1 MWIEGNYRRNLL
13 DMHIDDWNE
22 EFLSKVDPE
31 AYAEAL
37 KEAGV
42 QAAMVK
48 AMPHTGLCNFPT
60 KINRMHKGL
69 KGRDFFGEVLN
80 ACHKRDIKVIAY
92 FSQVFDNYASDKHPE
107 WRTISAEGKTHRDF
121 RNMGWF
127 RNGRY
132 GIVCPNNPEY
142 RQYVKE
148 HLEELNAMYDFE
160 GMFLDMTFW
169 PDVCYCPSCRKRYY
183 EETGRELPRKVDWQD
198 PDYRDWQLRREKW
211 MAEFAAFTTKC
222 IKDVHPECTIEHQM
236 SMVASSWIHACTE
249 WIADQVTYTGGD
261 YYGGFLQQSFINKY
275 YRNISPNLPF
285 VYHTSRC
292 DPELAFHTTT
302 KSRDEL
308 LLHVITALMHNGAFL
323 LVDAIN
329 PDGTIVPAVYK
340 DLMKSIYAETKPMEQ
355 HIGGH
360 LISDVNIWFS
370 SHSKFDPNEK
380 GVSIEDKNFTPEYF
394 MDAPVKM
401 ASILREHNIPFDVI
415 GSKNLKDC
423 KAKVLALCH
432 ISQILDE
439 EMAEIEKYLEK
450 GGTLYVSGPIGHPRL
465 AALLGLQYQGVC
477 LGEQTE
483 ESFTY
488 IDPAE
493 AGKAC
498 FEGFDTLAPLS
509 VPMKQY
515 LIAFEDSADSAS
527 GCNAAEGV
535 YPKDVEVYGTLT
547 LPYTVPNTPRFSA
560 IHSNP
565 PGIHTNCPSAIKKK
579 VGNGT
584 IFYVAAPLEIA
595 KPYMSRR
602 VVARIMDE
610 LVGEKSYMS
619 DAPKMVETLAWE
631 KDGFL
636 YFGLLNEQEEAP
648 IIPVHD
654 IHLSVQGDYSKA
666 ISQRTGEE
674 LPMEKKGDSVTITV
688 PKLDVFEIIQLH

>member
-60 KINRMHKGL
+60 KINRMHNGL
-69 KGRDFFGEVLN
+69 KGRDFFGEVLD
-80 ACHKRDIKVIAY
+80 ACHKRGISVIAY
-92 FSQVFDNYASDKHPE
+92 FSQVFDNYASDRHPD
-107 WRTISAEGKTHRDF
+107 WRTISAEGKNHKEF

-132 GIVCPNNPEY
+132 GIVCPNNQEY
-142 RQYVKE
+142 RQYVKA

-169 PDVCYCPSCRKRYY
+169 PDVCYCPSCRKRYL
-183 EETGRELPRKVDWQD
+183 EETGRELPRKIDWQD
-198 PDYRDWQLRREKW
+198 PEYRDWQLHREKW
-211 MAEFAAFTTKC
+211 MADFAAFTTKC

-249 WIADQVTYTGGD
+249 WIADEVSYTGGD

-275 YRNISPNLPF
+275 YKNITPNLPF

-308 LLHVITALMHNGAFL
+308 LLHVITALIHNGAFL

-329 PDGTIVPAVYK
+329 PDGTIVPAVYR
-340 DLMKSIYAETKPMEQ
+340 DLMKSIYDETKVMEPYINGQ
-355 HIGGH
+355 

-380 GVSIEDKNFTPEYF
+380 DVAIENKNFEPEYY
-394 MDAPVKM
+394 MESPVKM
-401 ASILREHNIPFDVI
+401 ASILREKNIPFDVI

-423 KAKVLALCH
+423 KAKVLTLCH
-432 ISQILDE
+432 VSQILDE
-439 EMAEIEKYLEK
+439 EMVEIEKYLEN

-465 AALLGLQYQGVC
+465 TAMLGLKYDGVC
-477 LGEQTE
+477 CGKQTE

-488 IDPAE
+488 IDPAKD
-493 AGKAC
+493 GMSC
-498 FEGFDTLAPLS
+498 FEGFDSLAPLS
-509 VPMKQY
+509 VPMPQY
-515 LIAFEDSADSAS
+515 LIEFEDESSKK
-527 GCNAAEGV
+527 EV
-535 YPKDVEVYGTLT
+535 QVYGTLT
-547 LPYTVPNTPRFSA
+547 LPYTVPGTPKFSA

-565 PGIHTNCPSAIKKK
+565 PGIHTDRPSAIKKK

-595 KPYMSRR
+595 KPYMSRQ
-602 VVARIMDE
+602 VVGRIMEE
-610 LVGEKSYMS
+610 LVGEKSYES
-619 DAPKMVETLAWE
+619 SAPKMVETLSWE
-631 KDGFL
+631 KDGVL

-654 IHLSVQGDYSKA
+654 VEISVKGAYKKA
-666 ISQRTGEE
+666 ISLKSGEE
-674 LPMEKKGDSVTITV
+674 LPTVLTEDSITFTV
-688 PKLDVFEIIQLH
+688 PKLEVFDIISVS